1 MIIRIALI
9 LVLSCLL
16 VSSREAG
23 RVGRTQAQAVSGE
36 ATIFAEGVISTAEY
50 ESHSQFTPDGKVL
63 YFVKSTPNFSFWTIA
78 LSRLENGKWSA
89 PEVAPFSGQY
99 SDADPFITPDGS
111 RLFFISNRPAP
122 GKTGRDLD
130 IWVMEKTDTGWSE
143 PRNPG
148 PPVNSPGNEWFPT
161 ATNDGTL
168 YFGSDREGGKG
179 RTDIYR
185 CPMIDR
191 KYSGAENLGEN
202 INSPFGEFE
211 PYIAPDESYL
221 IFAAAGRQDGKGQF
235 DLYLSHRREGAWT
248 KAVNLGDKINTA
260 ATEFAPKVSPDG
272 KTFFFTSTRGFAD
285 DPLTQRMNYQELSKR
300 LKGTRNGLGDI
311 YQIDIKAVGIQ

>member
-1 MIIRIALI
+1 M
-9 LVLSCLL
+9 
-16 VSSREAG
+16 
-23 RVGRTQAQAVSGE
+23 
-36 ATIFAEGVISTAEY
+36 
-50 ESHSQFTPDGKVL
+50 D
-63 YFVKSTPNFSFWTIA
+63 
-78 LSRLENGKWSA
+78 
-89 PEVAPFSGQY
+89 
-99 SDADPFITPDGS
+99 
-111 RLFFISNRPAP
+111 
-122 GKTGRDLD
+122 KTN
-130 IWVMEKTDTGWSE
+130 TGWSE
-143 PRNPG
+143 PRNLGAPM
-148 PPVNSPGNEWFPT
+148 NSPGNEWFPT

-185 CPMIDR
+185 CRLIDG
-191 KYSGAENLGEN
+191 KYSAAENLGEN

-235 DLYLSHRREGAWT
+235 DLYLSQRREGVWT

-272 KTFFFTSTRGFAD
+272 KTFFFPSTRGFAD
-285 DPLTQRMNYQELSKR
+285 EPLTQRMSYQELSKR

-311 YQIDIKAVGIQ
+311 YQIDIKALGINP